1 MISRGEA
8 GHGLA
13 RLQVIITGFKPEDL
27 DQLESL

>member
-13 RLQVIITGFKPEDL
+13 RLHAIITGFKPEDL